1 MRSHKK
7 NPVSTFGHVSSPH
20 GRDAFCPPTFAQI
33 ALSNSELFT
42 FSEIQ
47 DGDRRHLGFLV
58 YVNRRT
64 YASDLHLMTS
74 RKLTSGFDFWSRG
87 HLRVALLH
95 LPI

>member
-1 MRSHKK
+1 MSHLRMAVMHLLT
-7 NPVSTFGHVSSPH
+7 NFCANSSI
-20 GRDAFCPPTFAQI
+20 Q
-33 ALSNSELFT
+33 SELFT

-87 HLRVALLH
+87 HLRVAVVH